1 MGDLLV
7 SGSPDNKESDSENG
21 GEGEGSSPFSVRE
34 AIRTVLPYFMSIGME
49 YDEFY
54 SATAERLKAY
64 REAED
69 MRLDRMSLEK
79 ALQAQYIYK
88 AIGLLS
94 PILRTNLSKQ
104 RAEAGKWDLS
114 EEYLPLSKKGI
125 TAKEENAKK
134 KKYEE
139 MKASMMRFAKA
150 FNDKRK
156 KGGVDDATDG
166 AGIGDSDTG
175 DRRDG
180 RSDNEHT
187 QTEERNVEVEG
198 SIPRDGDILHDE
210 SERAVC
216 ESAEGHIEGSG

>member
-1 MGDLLV
+1 MV
-7 SGSPDNKESDSENG
+7 SGSPDNNESDSENG
-21 GEGEGSSPFSVRE
+21 GEGEGSSPFSVRKV
-34 AIRTVLPYFMSIGME
+34 IRTVLPYFMSIGMG

-69 MRLDRMSLEK
+69 MRLDRMSFEK
-79 ALQAQYIYK
+79 ALQAQYMYK
-88 AIGLLS
+88 VIGLLS

-104 RAEAGKWDLS
+104 RVEAGKWDLG
-114 EEYLPLSKKGI
+114 EEYLPLSKSGAKS
-125 TAKEENAKK
+125 KEENAKK

-139 MKASMMRFAKA
+139 MRASMLRFAKA

-180 RSDNEHT
+180 RSDSEHQSVEGCNEGA
-187 QTEERNVEVEG
+187 EG
-198 SIPRDGDILHDE
+198 SIARNGDILHNE
-210 SERAVC
+210 SECPLC
-216 ESAEGHIEGSG
+216 ESAEGNIE